1 MHDNVIAERIIC
13 PPPSPCPPLIFKKSI
28 FLLVWTLYDSFLK
41 KKFPIFCM
49 NGLLIGRFQP
59 FHLGHL
65 EALQFALSKVDK
77 LWVGLG
83 SSNKPIEKN
92 NPFSAEERKQMILSS
107 IDDSMKNKITIY
119 FIPDVDNHV
128 KWIEKIDTIVPNFDI
143 IFSNDPL
150 TDHLYSKRTV
160 QVISI
165 PFLKRDQLSGTRI
178 RDLIKSDQKWDDLVP
193 SETKIFL
200 ENLDVQNRLEIL

>member
-1 MHDNVIAERIIC
+1 
-13 PPPSPCPPLIFKKSI
+13 
-28 FLLVWTLYDSFLK
+28 
-41 KKFPIFCM
+41 M

-65 EALQFALSKVDK
+65 EALQFALSKVDN
-77 LWVGLG
+77 LWLGLG
-83 SSNKPIEKN
+83 SSNKSIEKS
-92 NPFSAEERKQMILSS
+92 NPFSAEERKKMILSS

-128 KWIEKIDTIVPNFDI
+128 KWIEKIDTIVPNCDI

-193 SETKIFL
+193 SGTKLIL
-200 ENLDVQNRLEIL
+200 ENLNVQNRLKIL

>member
-1 MHDNVIAERIIC
+1 
-13 PPPSPCPPLIFKKSI
+13 
-28 FLLVWTLYDSFLK
+28 
-41 KKFPIFCM
+41 M

-77 LWVGLG
+77 LWLGLG

-92 NPFSAEERKQMILSS
+92 NPFSADERKEMILSS
-107 IDDSMKNKITIY
+107 ISDSLKNKITIY
-119 FIPDVDNHV
+119 FIPDLDNHV
-128 KWIEKIDTIVPNFDI
+128 KWIEKIDTIVPTFDI
-143 IFSNDPL
+143 VFSNDSL
-150 TDHLYSKRTV
+150 TDHLYSKRSV
-160 QVISI
+160 QVMTI

-193 SETKIFL
+193 SGTKLIL
-200 ENLDVQNRLEIL
+200 ENLNAQSRLKIL